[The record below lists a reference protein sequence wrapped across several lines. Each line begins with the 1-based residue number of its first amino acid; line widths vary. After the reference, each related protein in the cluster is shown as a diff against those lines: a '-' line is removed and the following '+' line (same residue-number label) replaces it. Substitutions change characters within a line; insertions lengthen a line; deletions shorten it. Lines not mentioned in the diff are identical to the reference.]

1 MAGCGNQVPA
11 KVKALP
17 MGLFRNP
24 KVVIDIP
31 TWGKAAKKG
40 ENRNIVMDY
49 KTGNPIVLNPDNPK
63 EVVKTI
69 EVPRAVDSYRALD
82 TFRNST
88 DKPTRE
94 KYNIAIQSFNKKR
107 ADREELI
114 TIRNEDLQK
123 AYVELAQAIGNYR
136 VSPSAEA
143 AIQVALAQKAMLS
156 RENQIAPKAPKGNL
170 CDLDGPC
177 ERIVKNFDYPMVPS
191 GNVPPPPIN
200 VYVKY
205 ESMGDTREI
214 DYRVALAEPAE
225 PAESL

>member
-1 MAGCGNQVPA
+1 MAGCGNQMPA

-17 MGLFRNP
+17 FGVFKNP

-49 KTGNPIVLNPDNPK
+49 KTGNPIVLNPENMK
-63 EVVKTI
+63 EVLKTI
-69 EVPRAVDSYRALD
+69 EVPRAVDSYRGLD
-82 TFRNST
+82 TFRNSA
-88 DKPTRE
+88 DKATRE
-94 KYNIAIQSFNKKR
+94 KYNIAIQNYNKQR
-107 ADREELI
+107 ADREELVA
-114 TIRNEDLQK
+114 IRNEDLQK
-123 AYVELAQAIGNYR
+123 AYVDLAQAIGNYR

-156 RENQIAPKAPKGNL
+156 RENQNAPRAPKGNV

-214 DYRVALAEPAE
+214 DYKTALAAPQSE
-225 PAESL
+225 AESL